1 MQDQASGEDQ
11 FLWPTIFPTSIPS
24 WSTRYDCGIQP
35 LTPYWSIVFSF
46 KSKRTGRVILF
57 WLMIFWA
64 ALFLSPSMVIKRKI
78 NLSLLS
84 WENFS
89 RATCSSLQD
98 CHQVA
103 QKTIRTGFP
112 LKSLKETWFPS
123 KPLREKAG
131 ACFFSWGLWTPK
143 EPQEAHSGWEGEAAL
158 TTWRQ
163 GMRMIVIPIMIESER
178 TILFFISTSIRKI
191 PQRTNRLLKNA
202 RLHRFPHP
210 SSLQRTSKYASF
222 LSIACL
228 NGRWKAPREP
238 CILTFLSSLP
248 KMTFFSNPL
257 KDTLTDYCCVFI
269 DFIA

>member
-1 MQDQASGEDQ
+1 MSTYLRVGSMDSANVKIFFAGDESFGRKYQRRDTKISGICQWRLNSSFMQDQASGEDQ
-11 FLWPTIFPTSIPS
+11 SLSPIIFPTNIPS
-24 WSTRYDCGIQP
+24 WSTRNVWGTQP

-64 ALFLSPSMVIKRKI
+64 AFFLSPSMVIKRKI

-103 QKTIRTGFP
+103 QKTMRTGFP

-178 TILFFISTSIRKI
+178 TVPFFISTSKWKI
-191 PQRTNRLLKNA
+191 QQRTKTYFNRLFL
-202 RLHRFPHP
+202 RFHR
-210 SSLQRTSKYASF
+210 SYL
-222 LSIACL
+222 
-228 NGRWKAPREP
+228 
-238 CILTFLSSLP
+238 
-248 KMTFFSNPL
+248 
-257 KDTLTDYCCVFI
+257 
-269 DFIA
+269 